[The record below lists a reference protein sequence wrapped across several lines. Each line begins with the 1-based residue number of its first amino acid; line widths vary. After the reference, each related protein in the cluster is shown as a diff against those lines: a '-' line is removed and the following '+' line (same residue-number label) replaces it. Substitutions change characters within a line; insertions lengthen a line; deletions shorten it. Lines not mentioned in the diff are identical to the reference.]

1 LREAARAGHC
11 RLGSV
16 RTVHDPGAE
25 LALAM
30 ADLEANEDRYPEA
43 LQWLEVGAQ
52 RSPLPRSYRA
62 KRDAWVTQARLAYGR
77 HSPAPD
83 DHLSSR
89 LPAD

>member
-1 LREAARAGHC
+1 
-11 RLGSV
+11 V

-30 ADLEANEDRYPEA
+30 ADLEASEDRYPEA
-43 LQWLEVGAQ
+43 LHWLEVGAE

-62 KRDAWVTQARLAYGR
+62 KRDAWVTQARRAVGGAPLVDR
-77 HSPAPD
+77 DRPAP
-83 DHLSSR
+83 R